1 MEWEECDSSAA
12 AHPEAVMHMEEEPS
26 GEANPWGRGGKKR
39 KREEVFP
46 GSWAADS
53 KRDRRMEEEDS
64 GRASHETTSSQTRRG
79 EENAFLPWNVT
90 TDVASHMT
98 WKKKKEEER

>member
-1 MEWEECDSSAA
+1 MEWEECDCSAA
-12 AHPEAVMHMEEEPS
+12 AHSEAVMHMEEEPS

-64 GRASHETTSSQTRRG
+64 GRASHETAVSQTRMG
-79 EENAFLPWNVT
+79 EEGDQGLAAELDRHT
-90 TDVASHMT
+90 K
-98 WKKKKEEER
+98 WKKKKEEEW